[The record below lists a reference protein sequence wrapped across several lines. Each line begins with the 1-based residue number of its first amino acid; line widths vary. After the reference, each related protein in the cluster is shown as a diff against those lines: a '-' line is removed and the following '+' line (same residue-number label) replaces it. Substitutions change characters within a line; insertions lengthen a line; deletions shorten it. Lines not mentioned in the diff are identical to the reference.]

1 LARLPGTA
9 GFRALYKTC
18 GCLASSLDL
27 VDGMGNNALFSI
39 VLFVVVMFFVRFF
52 VRRIMLERAKK
63 KPTEGQG
70 GDEG

>member
-1 LARLPGTA
+1 
-9 GFRALYKTC
+9 
-18 GCLASSLDL
+18 
-27 VDGMGNNALFSI
+27 MGNNALFSI